1 MIVAL
6 PLVSAVPSPILLPSL
21 SNNSTVDPG
30 SAVTSTGV
38 LVPALSARSVLITG
52 LAGAVVSVATF
63 GSLASDVFPALSVAF
78 AVTLPAGISFV
89 GVIVA
94 VPFSSATPSPILL
107 PSLSNNSTV
116 DPGSALTSTGSLV
129 PALSERSVLITGL
142 AGAVVSLVTNSD
154 NGFLSVEPS
163 V

>member
-1 MIVAL
+1 M
-6 PLVSAVPSPILLPSL
+6 
-21 SNNSTVDPG
+21 
-30 SAVTSTGV
+30 
-38 LVPALSARSVLITG
+38 LITG

-129 PALSERSVLITGL
+129 PALSARSVLITGL